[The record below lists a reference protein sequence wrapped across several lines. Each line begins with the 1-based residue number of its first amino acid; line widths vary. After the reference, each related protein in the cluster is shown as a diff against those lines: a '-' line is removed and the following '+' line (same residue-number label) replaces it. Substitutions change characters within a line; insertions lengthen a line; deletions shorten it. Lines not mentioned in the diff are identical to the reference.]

1 MPDSASFQPANLRT
15 SLKEQVDLQT
25 CNTLALPARAR
36 YFLRATAASELAD
49 AIAWARARQLPLLV
63 LGGGS
68 NVVLRGDWPG
78 LVLQIAIEGRR
89 IDIDP
94 DDSDSV
100 RVTVGAGENWHAL
113 VQWSLQQ
120 QLYGLENLTLI
131 PGTVGAAPIQ
141 NIGAYGVELQSRLEC
156 VRGFELPEAAASF
169 DEPFTA
175 PFTADNAWV
184 ELSAAQCRLGYRDSI
199 FKHALRGRFVI
210 VEVVLRLSR
219 TFAPVLDYPPLNTLQ
234 APDAALVERT
244 VRELRQSKLPDPVVL
259 PNVGSFFKNP
269 VVDAAH
275 FSALAKQHPDIP
287 SYPAPAGVKLP
298 AAWLVDRCGWKGRR
312 QGSVGV
318 HDRQALVLVNYAGA
332 AAAGDVAGELL
343 ALAAAI
349 QADVSRVFGVQLEL
363 EPTVYGELR
372 DDSPR

>member
-1 MPDSASFQPANLRT
+1 
-15 SLKEQVDLQT
+15 
-25 CNTLALPARAR
+25 
-36 YFLRATAASELAD
+36 
-49 AIAWARARQLPLLV
+49 
-63 LGGGS
+63 
-68 NVVLRGDWPG
+68 
-78 LVLQIAIEGRR
+78 
-89 IDIDP
+89 
-94 DDSDSV
+94 
-100 RVTVGAGENWHAL
+100 VTVGAGENWHGL

-156 VRGFELPEAAASF
+156 VRGFELPAPL
-169 DEPFTA
+169 DA
-175 PFTADNAWV
+175 PFSADNAWV
-184 ELSAAQCRLGYRDSI
+184 ELRAAQCRLGYRDSI

-210 VEVVLRLSR
+210 VEVVLRLAR
-219 TFAPVLDYPPLNTLQ
+219 TFAPVLDYPPLNTLR

-244 VRELRQSKLPDPVVL
+244 VRELRQSKLPDPAAL

-269 VVDAAH
+269 LVDAAH
-275 FSALAKQHPDIP
+275 FAALATQHPGIP
-287 SYPAPAGVKLP
+287 SYPAPVGVKLP

-318 HDRQALVLVNYAGA
+318 HDRQALVLVNHAGA
-332 AAAGDVAGELL
+332 AAAGGAAAAEEVAGELL

-349 QADVSRVFGVQLEL
+349 QADVLRVFGVQLEL

-372 DDSPR
+372 DDPLR

>member
-1 MPDSASFQPANLRT
+1 MPDSASFQPANLR
-15 SLKEQVDLQT
+15 EHVDLQA

-36 YFLRATAASELAD
+36 YFLRATAALELAD

-89 IDIDP
+89 IDIDSA
-94 DDSDSV
+94 DSDSV

-210 VEVVLRLSR
+210 VEVVLRLAR

-234 APDAALVERT
+234 MPDAALVERT
-244 VRELRQSKLPDPVVL
+244 VRELRQSKLPDPVAL

-275 FSALAKQHPDIP
+275 FAALAKQHPDIP
-287 SYPAPAGVKLP
+287 CYPAPAGVKLP

-349 QADVSRVFGVQLEL
+349 QADVLRIFDVQLEL

>member
-1 MPDSASFQPANLRT
+1 MPDNASIYPANLR
-15 SLKEQVDLQT
+15 EHVDVQA

-36 YFLRATAASELAD
+36 YFLRATTATELAG

-78 LVLQIAIEGRR
+78 LVLQIGVEGRY
-89 IDIDP
+89 IETDTGNP
-94 DDSDSV
+94 DSV
-100 RVTVGAGENWHAL
+100 RVTVGAGENWHVL

-156 VRGFELPEAAASF
+156 VRGFELPAADS
-169 DEPFTA
+169 A
-175 PFTADNAWV
+175 PFDANAKLI
-184 ELSAAQCRLGYRDSI
+184 ELSAVQCRLGYRDSI
-199 FKHALRGRFVI
+199 FKHQLRGRFVI
-210 VEVVLRLSR
+210 VEVVLRLAR
-219 TFAPVLDYPPLNTLQ
+219 TFAPVLDYPPLNTLH

-244 VRELRQSKLPDPVVL
+244 VRELRQSKLPDPAVL

-269 VVDAAH
+269 VVDSAH
-275 FSALAKQHPDIP
+275 FAALAKQYADIP
-287 SYPAPAGVKLP
+287 SYPAPSGVKLP

-312 QGSVGV
+312 HGSVGV
-318 HDRQALVLVNYAGA
+318 HDRQALVLVNHAGA
-332 AAAGDVAGELL
+332 AADRAAAGELL

-349 QADVSRVFGVQLEL
+349 QADVLRVFGVQLEL
-363 EPTVYGELR
+363 EPTIYGEQGS
-372 DDSPR
+372 DSSR